1 MRRCNCRASV
11 TQFREAVNAPPIE
24 DKLLMISEHSVTLVH
39 IRLDLALALL
49 KKHSA
54 ANKAEAFKMFQK
66 ELDDCHHSDRQMI
79 LFHMGEEHSKLKQW
93 NEAIK
98 TLQLYL
104 FASREKTTAISTKAV
119 LR

>member
-1 MRRCNCRASV
+1 
-11 TQFREAVNAPPIE
+11 
-24 DKLLMISEHSVTLVH
+24 MISEHSVTLVH